1 MNTPRITPSSSA
13 AILPFEPKP
22 QKSERF
28 LRLPHSL
35 LQSMEWRLLPN
46 TAHAAFIEIAARY
59 NGRNNGAISYSNKE
73 LQRER
78 KMGSATAK
86 RALDTL
92 EKAGLIICHKRGS
105 FDLKT
110 RKGKEASEW
119 FIPALVPRWT
129 PTAST
134 QRNSG
139 SAIDITGSATDTS
152 LVPPQTPDGSATDT
166 NHKVPG
172 SATETLIDKTEN
184 SIDYR
189 PSYTSVDKT
198 RTPEEDSQKESRSSY
213 AVRGTFSPRG
223 QEGDTPAVR
232 AMKERLEAARGGNG
246 GWRR

>member
-1 MNTPRITPSSSA
+1 
-13 AILPFEPKP
+13 
-22 QKSERF
+22 
-28 LRLPHSL
+28 
-35 LQSMEWRLLPN
+35 MEWRLLPN

-119 FIPALVPRWT
+119 FIPALDPGWT

-172 SATETLIDKTEN
+172 SATDTLIDKTED

-189 PSYTSVDKT
+189 SSYTSVDKT
-198 RTPEEDSQKESRSSY
+198 RTPERALRPEEGKAAEEAKPPEKSESSF
-213 AVRGTFSPRG
+213 AVRGAFSPRG
-223 QEGDTPAVR
+223 QEQKLTPAVR
-232 AMKERLEAARGGNG
+232 AFQERVEAARRDNG